1 MWLRASSVFAV
12 ACAFSM
18 VFSAALI
25 FQACDGARPEGCMRA
40 EIFQEPG
47 APKAVI
53 SPLPPE
59 VSNGTF
65 WYLNGSGSY
74 PGDPSHSI
82 VNYTWEVYF
91 RTGETTQFLYAK
103 KEYFMF
109 RDLGLYIITL
119 TVRDSLGLTGT
130 TFTAVY
136 SILDSDSDDLP
147 DWWEMNYFNSLNQS
161 GSGDA
166 DGDEWTNLQEYANG
180 LNPKEED
187 PRPGLVQD
195 MKDNWYY
202 LVIIAA
208 VIVVAILLMLP
219 ILRRRRKEQEKKKI
233 KAAIEIE
240 KALEED

>member
-1 MWLRASSVFAV
+1 
-12 ACAFSM
+12 M

-25 FQACDGARPEGCMRA
+25 LQARDDVRPEGCMGA

-47 APKAVI
+47 APHAVI

-65 WYLNGSGSY
+65 RYLDGSGSY
-74 PGDPSHSI
+74 PGDPSRSI
-82 VNYTWEVYF
+82 ANYTWEVFF

-103 KEYFMF
+103 NELFMF

-119 TVRDSLGLTGT
+119 TVTDSMGLTGT
-130 TFTAVY
+130 AFTAVY

-166 DGDEWTNLQEYANG
+166 DGDGWTNLQEYANG
-180 LNPKEED
+180 LDPKEED
-187 PRPGLVQD
+187 ARPGLVQD
-195 MKDNWYY
+195 LKENWYY

-208 VIVVAILLMLP
+208 AIVVAILLMLP
-219 ILRRRRKEQEKKKI
+219 VLRRRRKEQEKKKI
-233 KAAIEIE
+233 RAAIEIE
-240 KALEED
+240 KALEEE